1 MSGWAPAKYKTT
13 NRSSCNDAVKQR
25 GSLSIRFDPGMV
37 RTPPPSA
44 EFHRC
49 RDPNLPDH
57 EGAVWYAT
65 PPDDRVGA
73 EPVATGRSALGRTRF
88 QHLVSQAEDTERDP
102 SVSRRH
108 RPAQP
113 ADCPTRCLP
122 GLTGLT
128 GVPPRNLAT
137 EVSSHPVHRIPVRQ
151 FLTVIRLAAS
161 FGGTDVLEDSR
172 HCNALSVISDI
183 APSDLHDVKDML
195 KLAFPRA
202 GWSIAAPEITDGKI
216 GNCAARPPHP
226 SV

>member
-1 MSGWAPAKYKTT
+1 MSGWTPAKYKTT

-88 QHLVSQAEDTERDP
+88 QHLVSQAEDAERDP

-128 GVPPRNLAT
+128 GVPPPEPGDRGLKPSGTQNSRAP
-137 EVSSHPVHRIPVRQ
+137 VPDRHSSCRQ
-151 FLTVIRLAAS
+151 LWR
-161 FGGTDVLEDSR
+161 DR
-172 HCNALSVISDI
+172 C
-183 APSDLHDVKDML
+183 P
-195 KLAFPRA
+195 
-202 GWSIAAPEITDGKI
+202 
-216 GNCAARPPHP
+216 
-226 SV
+226 